1 MAVYESQSPLTG
13 QFNFYD
19 YGTDV
24 YELTYG
30 ELSQSP
36 LTGQFNF
43 YCLPCRFWQGV
54 KRCLNPL

>member
-1 MAVYESQSPLTG
+1 MAVYECQSPLTG

-43 YCLPCRFWQGV
+43 YMIGKNLFLSFPNS
-54 KRCLNPL
+54 LNPL